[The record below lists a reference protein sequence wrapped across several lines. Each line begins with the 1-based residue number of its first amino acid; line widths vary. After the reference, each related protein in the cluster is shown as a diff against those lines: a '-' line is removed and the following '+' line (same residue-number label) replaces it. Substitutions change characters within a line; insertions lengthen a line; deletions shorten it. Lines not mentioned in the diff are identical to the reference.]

1 VSGIL
6 VTGAR
11 GFLGRALVAAAG
23 DGVIGVTSKVDVR
36 DLAALR
42 AVLGIAEPD
51 VVVHTAYVQHGE
63 TAHAVNADGAGNVAR
78 VAREVGARLVH
89 VSTDAIFPGDG
100 EEPLR
105 EDAVVRPVTDYGAT
119 KAAAEPLV
127 MAAHPD
133 ALMVR
138 TSLLVGGPGHA
149 PSPHEERA
157 LAAARGELDMA
168 FFSDEVRSPI
178 QVDDLARALLALART
193 DARGPLHLGGA
204 DAVSRHELAQL
215 VARASGEDATRLR
228 ARLAPP
234 DRPRYCPLDSRRA
247 LALLP
252 PGLAPRGVRALYAA

>member
-23 DGVIGVTSKVDVR
+23 DGVQGITSKVDVR
-36 DLAALR
+36 DLVALR
-42 AVLGIAEPD
+42 AVLGFARPD
-51 VVVHTAYVQHGE
+51 VVIHTAYVQHGP

-100 EEPLR
+100 DAPLD
-105 EDAVVRPVTDYGAT
+105 EDAAIRPVTQYGAT

-127 MAAHPD
+127 MAAHPE

-138 TSLLVGGPGHA
+138 TSLIVGGPGHA

-157 LAAARGELDMA
+157 LAAARGETDMA
-168 FFSDEVRSPI
+168 FFSDEIRSPI
-178 QVDDLARALLALART
+178 QVDDLACALLALAET

-215 VARASGEDATRLR
+215 VVGAAGLDASRLR
-228 ARLAPP
+228 AQPAPP

-247 LALLP
+247 LALLGP
-252 PGLAPRGVRALYAA
+252 DKAPRGVRAVYAP